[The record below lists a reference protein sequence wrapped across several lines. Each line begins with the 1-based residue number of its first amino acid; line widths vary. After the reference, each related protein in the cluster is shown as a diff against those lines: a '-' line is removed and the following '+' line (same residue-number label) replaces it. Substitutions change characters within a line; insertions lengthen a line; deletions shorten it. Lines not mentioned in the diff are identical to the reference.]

1 MQIFPIFAPSLNQ
14 FIRVM
19 QTITENTPI
28 AIMTAGQLRDFL
40 GLSVPKKEQPQEQ
53 PQQQGKRLVYGL
65 AGIQQ
70 LFNVSHVTA
79 QRYKDSFLAPAISQQ
94 GRKIVVDA
102 DEAIRLFKEWE
113 GNK

>member
-40 GLSVPKKEQPQEQ
+40 GLSEPKKEQPQEQ